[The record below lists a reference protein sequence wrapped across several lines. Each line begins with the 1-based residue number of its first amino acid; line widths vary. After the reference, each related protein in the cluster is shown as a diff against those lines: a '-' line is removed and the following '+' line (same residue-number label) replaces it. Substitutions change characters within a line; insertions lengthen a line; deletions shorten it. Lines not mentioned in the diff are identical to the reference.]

1 MPPQPAKRFCGIPS
15 LPLIVLFYGKLL
27 CISIAFPPLSDFFL
41 GLVLYS
47 RIVYNKTLKVR
58 AIPEVCALPF
68 PIHERKDI
76 LMIQFN
82 SEQGAVSVSSA
93 VFSNIAGIA
102 ATNCFG
108 VKGMAY
114 RSMTDGLVHLLRR
127 EAMSKGVSITYHDD
141 NSISIELHIIV
152 ENGVNLPAVCR
163 SIMNEVRY
171 VVTRNTGVAVKA
183 VDVCVDSMI
192 L

>member
-1 MPPQPAKRFCGIPS
+1 M
-15 LPLIVLFYGKLL
+15 GK
-27 CISIAFPPLSDFFL
+27 
-41 GLVLYS
+41 
-47 RIVYNKTLKVR
+47 IVYTIILKKYAKTEARQRVSRKYK
-58 AIPEVCALPF
+58 
-68 PIHERKDI
+68 ERKGV
-76 LMIQFN
+76 LMIQFKT
-82 SEQGAVSVSSA
+82 ELGEISVSSA
-93 VFSNIAGIA
+93 VFSNITGMA

-127 EAMSKGVSITYHDD
+127 EAMSKGVSITYHED
-141 NSISIELHIIV
+141 NSISIELHIVV

-171 VVTRNTGVAVKA
+171 VVHQNTGVQVRA